1 MGHTPRRL
9 VSALYSKPPWVPVE
23 VRIDQKW
30 KRANVLRQADRCGLC
45 LVRVR
50 GGDPEPIMVPLSTI
64 RIPTNPP
71 VAKRRLDTRPQMQ
84 VKKPRVES
92 DVEDGNE

>member
-30 KRANVLRQADRCGLC
+30 KRVNVLRQADRCGLC